1 MKKFLS
7 AILISCAITGFAA
20 APMPME
26 NINRTQNVKFS
37 ADSSYYNYTPEK
49 VADGNRKDQ
58 PSRWVSDASSH
69 EHWLMAEYQK
79 PQTVNTVVIHF
90 WTDNHISQ
98 KFDLQ
103 GRINGQWVTLK
114 EISNNNT
121 VNPEIVFPS

>member
-79 PQTVNTVVIHF
+79 AI
-90 WTDNHISQ
+90 
-98 KFDLQ
+98 KA
-103 GRINGQWVTLK
+103 
-114 EISNNNT
+114 
-121 VNPEIVFPS
+121 